1 MKKRKITINKKA
13 KKEIE
18 RYPLVEIKWLDI
30 VSDSSWISCKD
41 LSKMSLPVCVTK
53 GHLYSTSKGVTRVFA
68 DYNLLNQEQ
77 GTIDDVAQVT
87 IIPSSV
93 IVEIK
98 KL

>member
-30 VSDSSWISCKD
+30 VSDSAWLSCKD

-53 GHLYSTSKGVTRVFA
+53 GHLYSTAKGITRVFA
-68 DYNLLNQEQ
+68 DYNLVNAEL
-77 GTIDDVAQVT
+77 GTIEDVSQVT
-87 IIPSSV
+87 IIPNSV

>member
-41 LSKMSLPVCVTK
+41 LSKMSLPVCVIK

-98 KL
+98 RL

>member
-1 MKKRKITINKKA
+1 
-13 KKEIE
+13 
-18 RYPLVEIKWLDI
+18 
-30 VSDSSWISCKD
+30 
-41 LSKMSLPVCVTK
+41 MSLPVCVTK

-68 DYNLLNQEQ
+68 DYNLINQEQ

-98 KL
+98 RL

>member
-30 VSDSSWISCKD
+30 VSDSSWLSCKD

-53 GHLYSTSKGVTRVFA
+53 GHLYSTSKGITRVFA
-68 DYNLLNQEQ
+68 DYNLVNAEL
-77 GTIDDVAQVT
+77 GTIEDVSQVT
-87 IIPSSV
+87 VIPNSV